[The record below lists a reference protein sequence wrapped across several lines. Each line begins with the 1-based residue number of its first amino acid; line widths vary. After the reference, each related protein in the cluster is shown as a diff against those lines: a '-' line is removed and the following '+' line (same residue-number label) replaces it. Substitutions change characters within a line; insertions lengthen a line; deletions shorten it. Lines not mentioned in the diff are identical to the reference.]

1 MPEWYTGSMRA
12 AIVPLVALVLL
23 GVQALIL
30 HTFGQPWMSASGH
43 IRLWVGE
50 VFSADN
56 SQQLTD
62 WYTFSHI
69 IHGFLFYWA
78 LRYLFPRVPVPARLL
93 MAMGVEIGWEL
104 LENSPIIIERYRET
118 ALAAGYFGDSIL
130 NSVSDTCA
138 MMIGFLL
145 AWRMPA
151 ALLISFALLFELVA
165 GFMIRDNLTL
175 NVINLIHPFPALQVW
190 QQGI

>member
-1 MPEWYTGSMRA
+1 MLEWYTGGMRV
-12 AIVPLVALVLL
+12 AIVPVAALMLVGLQTFV
-23 GVQALIL
+23 L

-78 LRYLFPRVPVPARLL
+78 LWYLFPRMSLPVRLL

-138 MMIGFLL
+138 MVFGFVL
-145 AWRMPA
+145 AWRLPV
-151 ALLISFALLFELVA
+151 ALIVGLALFFEL
-165 GFMIRDNLTL
+165 FT
-175 NVINLIHPFPALQVW
+175 
-190 QQGI
+190 